1 MMLQEQFQKTMENAR
16 NEFRR
21 MEQKERY
28 WKLFFLEHQDPPE
41 GALDPL
47 ILNSWHRCRD
57 RGLDPYHV
65 AREMIS
71 QQEMAGLRR
80 ENELLIQAT
89 RPVFDAFAEQMG
101 TRISTLDLYDKDLTF
116 IHTFGNVSPVG
127 ARRYAVPGFR
137 CTESTAGVT
146 AMSLA
151 RETGRAAQIVGA
163 EHFDASLHDKICN
176 SVPLF
181 NEKGELIGII
191 NMVEQLRPDASRSL
205 ATMYAIGQGITYSLK
220 LLEQHQK
227 LERIN
232 RFNHAILEAIG
243 DGILV
248 VDQEGTISMI
258 NQVARRLLKVQPGVD
273 VLGKKIN
280 SLYGEENPFSNVL
293 KSGAVVNGGEIAL
306 HSERG
311 SLRFLGSIRPISGKD
326 TEINGV
332 IGTFND
338 IPSTQKVLKS
348 LAGWSATMTF
358 EDILGESP
366 AIRNLVQLARKTADL
381 PSNTLIQGESGT
393 GKEVFAHAIHNASSF
408 ASGPFVTINC
418 AAIPN
423 SLLESELFGYESGAY
438 TGAKKNG
445 QPGKF
450 ELAQNGTIF
459 LDEINSMPLDMQAKL
474 LRVLQEKAV
483 TRLGGSSKIPLNIKV
498 IAASNTDLQKAVRDG
513 TFRADLFYRLN
524 VIVLWIPPLRER
536 ISDLEQMC
544 PVFLRR
550 LEGASAAEPR
560 ITAGAMGLLQ
570 GYSWP
575 GNVRELENI
584 LERAWVQARLRG
596 SYMIDEAALKA
607 LPEFFDGTFRA
618 ASPAGQPA
626 KRMAETAPEEQRA
639 EESDVYHIRR
649 QELLAAL
656 ERNRWN
662 ISRTAREL
670 GMARNTLYSR
680 MRRYGIE
687 M

>member
-1 MMLQEQFQKTMENAR
+1 MVLQEQCERTIEKVRKEFYQME
-16 NEFRR
+16 E
-21 MEQKERY
+21 KERF
-28 WKLFFLEHQDPPE
+28 WKMFFLEHQNPPE
-41 GALDPL
+41 GTVDPL
-47 ILNSWHRCRD
+47 ILKSWIRCRK
-57 RGLDPYHV
+57 RGLDPYHI

-71 QQEMAGLRR
+71 QEEMERR
-80 ENELLIQAT
+80 CKENDYLIQAT
-89 RPVFDAFAEQMG
+89 RPVFDVFVERMG
-101 TRISTLDLYDKDLTF
+101 SRISTLDLYDKDLTF
-116 IHTFGNVSPVG
+116 IHTFGDVSPMS

-151 RETGRAAQIVGA
+151 KETGRAAQIIGA
-163 EHFDASLHDKICN
+163 DHFDASLHDKICT
-176 SVPLF
+176 SVPMF
-181 NEKGELIGII
+181 NEKQELIGII
-191 NMVEQLRPDASRSL
+191 NMVEQLSVDAPRSL
-205 ATMYAIGQGITYSLK
+205 SIMYAIGQGITYSLK
-220 LLEQHQK
+220 LLEQHRS
-227 LERIN
+227 LEKINRIN
-232 RFNHAILEAIG
+232 EAILEAIG

-248 VDQEGTISMI
+248 VDQEGTIIMM
-258 NQVARRLLKVQPGVD
+258 NQVARRLLKMQPGAD
-273 VLGKKIN
+273 SLGKKIA
-280 SLYGEENPFSNVL
+280 SLYGEENPFSNAL
-293 KSGAVVNGGEIAL
+293 KSGTGINGGEL
-306 HSERG
+306 TLQSERG
-311 SLRFLGSIRPISGKD
+311 PLRFLGSIRAISGGD
-326 TEINGV
+326 EEIKGV

-366 AIRNLVQLARKTADL
+366 AIRNLVELAKKTADL

-393 GKEVFAHAIHNASSF
+393 GKEVFAHAIHNASGF
-408 ASGPFVTINC
+408 ANGPFVTINC

-483 TRLGGSSKIPLNIKV
+483 TRLGGNSKIPLNIKV
-498 IAASNTDLQKAVRDG
+498 IASSNTDLQKAVQER

-536 ISDLEQMC
+536 IDDLEQMC
-544 PVFLRR
+544 PVFLKR
-550 LEGASAAEPR
+550 LCC
-560 ITAGAMGLLQ
+560 TAPVAPSISQGAMNLLKN
-570 GYSWP
+570 YPWP

-584 LERAWVQARLRG
+584 LERAWVQARLQG
-596 SYMIDEAALKA
+596 KYTIDEASLMG
-607 LPEFFDGTFRA
+607 LPEFSRNR
-618 ASPAGQPA
+618 SCQ
-626 KRMAETAPEEQRA
+626 EPEPSQTLTGA
-639 EESDVYHIRR
+639 FPKKTNGEENDVYYIRR
-649 QELLAAL
+649 QELLDAL
-656 ERNRWN
+656 ERNHWN
-662 ISRTAREL
+662 ISQSAKEL

-680 MRRYGIE
+680 MKQYRIK